1 MNKRLL
7 LVLITDYITKVVK
20 SEYNDD
26 ISKYNDDIS
35 KVLYAKDKVVSDI
48 EFLERN
54 NMFVQ
59 SPKEYGIKRL
69 GKYDNRKYQKRR

>member
-1 MNKRLL
+1 MNKRFL
-7 LVLITDYITKVVK
+7 LVLITGYATKVA
-20 SEYNDD
+20 EPE
-26 ISKYNDDIS
+26 YNDDIS

-48 EFLERN
+48 ESFERN
-54 NMFVQ
+54 RMLVK